1 MTDPF
6 IDATAMENDPAACF
20 AGDRGTLEPEVR
32 RVLVKLL
39 RGRFLLADHRSD
51 WKILLDNQQVIES
64 RLHDLFIRLV
74 VDTDR
79 GVAYKQQVRS
89 GEVEVP
95 VLLKDRA
102 YSRVETLVL
111 VYLRSVRQRGT
122 TSGEQQVRVDR
133 EEVEDAALSFL
144 PAGPNR
150 AGAQKAVAGALDRL
164 TTDHVIE
171 EESEGRY
178 LVSPII
184 EIVLSADRLA
194 ELAAWLREHT
204 PATEP
209 ESTESPESTENTES
223 AGSPETTDAT
233 DATDIEENDL

>member
-39 RGRFLLADHRSD
+39 RGRFLLADHRAD

-79 GVAYKQQVRS
+79 GVAYKQQVRC

-111 VYLRSVRQRGT
+111 VYLRSVRQRAT

-204 PATEP
+204 PATADTVS
-209 ESTESPESTENTES
+209 ES
-223 AGSPETTDAT
+223 TDAT
-233 DATDIEENDL
+233 DTTDTEENDL

>member
-1 MTDPF
+1 VTDPF
-6 IDATAMENDPAACF
+6 IQATAMEEDPAACF
-20 AGDRGTLEPEVR
+20 AGDRGTLEPDVR

-39 RGRFLLADHRSD
+39 RGRFLLADHRAD
-51 WKILLDNQQVIES
+51 WAVLLDNQQVIES

-79 GVAYKQQVRS
+79 GVAYKEQVRS
-89 GEVEVP
+89 GDVEVP
-95 VLLKDRA
+95 VLLRDRA

-111 VYLRSVRQRGT
+111 VYLRSVYQRAT

-144 PAGPNR
+144 PAGPNL
-150 AGAQKAVAGALDRL
+150 ATAQKAVAGALDRL
-164 TTDHVIE
+164 TKDHVIE

-194 ELAAWLREHT
+194 ELTAWLRDH
-204 PATEP
+204 
-209 ESTESPESTENTES
+209 
-223 AGSPETTDAT
+223 TTDTEDT
-233 DATDIEENDL
+233 DGADDTGEEDL

>member
-1 MTDPF
+1 
-6 IDATAMENDPAACF
+6 MENDPAACF

-39 RGRFLLADHRSD
+39 RGRFLLADHRAD

-111 VYLRSVRQRGT
+111 VYLRSVRQRAT